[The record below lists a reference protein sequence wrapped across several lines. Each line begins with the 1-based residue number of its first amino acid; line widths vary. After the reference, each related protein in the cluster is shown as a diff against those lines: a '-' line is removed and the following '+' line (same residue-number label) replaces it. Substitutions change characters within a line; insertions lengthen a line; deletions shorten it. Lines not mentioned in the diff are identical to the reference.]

1 MPADPAAGAAS
12 PAAPALDA
20 NGLPRGLRHDLVNAL
35 NALLG
40 FASFLETD
48 LPEGQSRDFAR
59 RIIQAGRQAMALAER
74 IPSSSRVA
82 AVRVLM
88 VSAADDADT
97 LVLELDGYGCDITLV
112 TTAAK
117 AVQALRKAPKAW
129 DVILADQPGP
139 ADHASLREAAGEVEI
154 IPRVAGATAASL
166 ALVLRAAGTAL
177 A

>member
-1 MPADPAAGAAS
+1 MPADPAGGAGK
-12 PAAPALDA
+12 PAPALDG

-59 RIIQAGRQAMALAER
+59 RIIQAGRQAMELAER

-88 VSAADDADT
+88 VSPAQDADT
-97 LVLELDGYGCDITLV
+97 LVLELDGYGCDVTLV
-112 TTAAK
+112 STPAK

-139 ADHASLREAAGEVEI
+139 ADNGPLREAAGGMEI
-154 IPRVAGATAASL
+154 IPRVDGATAASL
-166 ALVLRAAGTAL
+166 ALVLRAAGTAI